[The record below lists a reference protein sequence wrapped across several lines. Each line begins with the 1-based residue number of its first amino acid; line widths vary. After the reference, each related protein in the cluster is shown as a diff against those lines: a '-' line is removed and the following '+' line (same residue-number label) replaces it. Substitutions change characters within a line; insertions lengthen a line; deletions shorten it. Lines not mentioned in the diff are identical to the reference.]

1 MEQLCNRVVQVG
13 RFGGPDGLEV
23 VAAALPTA
31 GRGEVRVR
39 VQRGGHSE
47 PMRVLHRR
55 RHARRGCRLVLEDVS
70 FDVPPGVC
78 VGIVGPTGAGKT
90 TLLGLLPRF
99 YDPGEGAIL
108 LDQVDLRDYRL
119 VSTSIS
125 ENIAYGRP
133 GANEAQIIAAAAAEA
148 QIIAAAAA
156 GAHKFISRPPRGYH
170 RPSALGV
177 CDMVLEVKDGRL
189 VSPTSQEG
197 AMR

>member
-1 MEQLCNRVVQVG
+1 VCFIGDGTLGEGVVWCSRTSPSMSRPASAWG
-13 RFGGPDGLEV
+13 SWGPR
-23 VAAALPTA
+23 APA
-31 GRGEVRVR
+31 
-39 VQRGGHSE
+39 
-47 PMRVLHRR
+47 RR
-55 RHARRGCRLVLEDVS
+55 RSWAS
-70 FDVPPGVC
+70 
-78 VGIVGPTGAGKT
+78 
-90 TLLGLLPRF
+90 LPRF

-119 VSTSIS
+119 ADLRRQFAIVLQEPVLFSTSIS

-133 GANEAQIIAAAAAEA
+133 GANEAQIIA
-148 QIIAAAAA
+148 AAAAA

>member
-1 MEQLCNRVVQVG
+1 M
-13 RFGGPDGLEV
+13 
-23 VAAALPTA
+23 
-31 GRGEVRVR
+31 
-39 VQRGGHSE
+39 
-47 PMRVLHRR
+47 
-55 RHARRGCRLVLEDVS
+55 LEDVS

-119 VSTSIS
+119 ADLRRQFAIVLQEPVLFSTSIS

-133 GANEAQIIAAAAAEA
+133 GANEAQIIA
-148 QIIAAAAA
+148 AAAAA

-189 VSPTSQEG
+189 VSLTSQEG

>member
-1 MEQLCNRVVQVG
+1 M
-13 RFGGPDGLEV
+13 
-23 VAAALPTA
+23 
-31 GRGEVRVR
+31 
-39 VQRGGHSE
+39 
-47 PMRVLHRR
+47 
-55 RHARRGCRLVLEDVS
+55 LEDVS

-119 VSTSIS
+119 ADLRRQFAIVLQEPVLFSTSIS

-133 GANEAQIIAAAAAEA
+133 GANEAQIIAAAAA
-148 QIIAAAAA
+148 A
-156 GAHKFISRPPRGYH
+156 GAHKFISRLPRGYH

-189 VSPTSQEG
+189 VAPTSQEG

>member
-23 VAAALPTA
+23 VAAALPIA

-99 YDPGEGAIL
+99 YDPGEGAI
-108 LDQVDLRDYRL
+108 
-119 VSTSIS
+119 
-125 ENIAYGRP
+125 
-133 GANEAQIIAAAAAEA
+133 
-148 QIIAAAAA
+148 
-156 GAHKFISRPPRGYH
+156 H
-170 RPSALGV
+170 RPSASASATWCSRSRTAGW
-177 CDMVLEVKDGRL
+177 
-189 VSPTSQEG
+189 SPPPRRKEP
-197 AMR
+197 

>member
-78 VGIVGPTGAGKT
+78 VG
-90 TLLGLLPRF
+90 LLPRF

-119 VSTSIS
+119 ADLRRQFAIVLQEPVLFSTSIS

-133 GANEAQIIAAAAAEA
+133 GANEAQIIAAAAA
-148 QIIAAAAA
+148 A
-156 GAHKFISRPPRGYH
+156 GAHKFISRLPRGYH
-170 RPSALGV
+170 RPSALASATWCSRSRTAGW
-177 CDMVLEVKDGRL
+177 CPPPRRKE
-189 VSPTSQEG
+189 P
-197 AMR
+197 